1 MLPNHPKTG
10 VCSHPLL
17 CTLLT
22 PTCRRGV
29 GGRGG
34 SVVPGYRSMCIELL
48 TWCINNTRLPNDMH
62 AGVVLEG
69 EVVVEAEGGAPAELG
84 AGTYSG
90 AVKVGEKV
98 AVPA

>member
-1 MLPNHPKTG
+1 MLTTHPLPNPHT
-10 VCSHPLL
+10 
-17 CTLLT
+17 
-22 PTCRRGV
+22 
-29 GGRGG
+29 
-34 SVVPGYRSMCIELL
+34 
-48 TWCINNTRLPNDMH
+48 H

-84 AGTYSG
+84 AGTYTG